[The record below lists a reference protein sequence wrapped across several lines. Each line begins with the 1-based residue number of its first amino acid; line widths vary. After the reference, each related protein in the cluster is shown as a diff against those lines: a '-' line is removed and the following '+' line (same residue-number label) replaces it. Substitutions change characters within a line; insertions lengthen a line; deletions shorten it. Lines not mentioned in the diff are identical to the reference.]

1 MNQKKYLL
9 ISAGVHG
16 ALLLV
21 LLILPSCFLTPKKP
35 QPPALKINLQSSA
48 SIESVLRQQTLQTT
62 PTPPAPD
69 PVLREPELVKVE
81 PPKPA
86 PKPKPSPVPKPK
98 KSSRKPIPVPQKP
111 EPKKPPQ
118 TKPKK
123 PEIKIN
129 FNEKEERKLTPAQPA
144 DEAQR
149 RQREREAKAA
159 HDRREAIRK
168 KLEELSDPNLSDQS
182 EMAELA
188 VDIALKNWRQ
198 FVGKFYDER
207 WKWRKQAKVLN
218 SRSTVKATVVINLDG
233 SVASAQIV
241 QPSGLADLD
250 DSVQNVLDRVR
261 KIGKKPPSKT
271 SIKDRTFTI
280 TFNLKDGRIN
290 TE

>member
-48 SIESVLRQQTLQTT
+48 SIEAVLRQQTLQTT
-62 PTPPAPD
+62 PTPPAPE
-69 PVLREPELVKVE
+69 PVLIEPEPTKVK

-86 PKPKPSPVPKPK
+86 PKPRPVPKPK
-98 KSSRKPIPVPQKP
+98 KSSKKPAPPTQKP
-111 EPKKPPQ
+111 KIEPKKPPQ

-123 PEIKIN
+123 PEKIKID
-129 FNEKEERKLTPAQPA
+129 FSKKIDPKLTPTQNS
-144 DEAQR
+144 EKVQQQ
-149 RQREREAKAA
+149 QREKAA
-159 HDRREAIRK
+159 QYQREAIRK
-168 KLEELSDPNLSDQS
+168 KVEALSVQKFSGPSDIVELGGDNTLE
-182 EMAELA
+182 
-188 VDIALKNWRQ
+188 NWRQ
-198 FVGKFYDER
+198 SVGESYDRAWQLVRQTEIS
-207 WKWRKQAKVLN
+207 N
-218 SRSTVKATVVINLDG
+218 SRSAVKAKVVINPDG
-233 SVASAQIV
+233 SVDSAQTQIV
-241 QPSGLADLD
+241 HLSGVDELD
-250 DSVQNVLDRVR
+250 DSVQDVLDRVR
-261 KIGKKPPSKT
+261 KIGKKPPSKA